1 MPTHHACH
9 SCGYPLSR
17 LRAAPDPHYQ
27 LPIITCPECDTSVVR
42 RPDPAVQ
49 GLRTAWKSARALIY
63 IIIQSAVAFLLMLA
77 AAALITN
84 TAQTAQ
90 QQYNSNPLALFLTKP
105 QLLRQD
111 QLGPELAI
119 LAIILLL
126 VGVLTGAW
134 IKSALNHLN
143 TPLVMLAFVLLPLAF
158 LLQFG
163 LRYWLWRE
171 FFQQP
176 NSRPWGDVGMYRRIP
191 DILTASAMHAAF
203 IAAGFPLANTLRTIW
218 AAQHRARWSRRRRAR
233 RRLRDD
239 R

>member
-1 MPTHHACH
+1 M
-9 SCGYPLSR
+9 
-17 LRAAPDPHYQ
+17 
-27 LPIITCPECDTSVVR
+27 
-42 RPDPAVQ
+42 VQ
-49 GLRTAWKSARALIY
+49 GFRTGYKSARALLY
-63 IIIQSAVAFLLMLA
+63 IAIQSLMAFLLMFLSTM
-77 AAALITN
+77 LMTN
-84 TAQTAQ
+84 IAHTARND
-90 QQYNSNPLALFLTKP
+90 YSSNPVALFFTAP
-105 QLLRQD
+105 QLLRRD
-111 QLGPELAI
+111 EIGPDLAI
-119 LAIILLL
+119 LAIILLF
-126 VGVLTGAW
+126 VGILTGAW

-143 TPLVMLAFVLLPLAF
+143 TPLVTLAFVLLPLAF

-176 NSRPWGDVGMYRRIP
+176 NSRPWGDVGVYRRIP